1 MKKRANN
8 SIARKAAF
16 GILFFILLL
25 SAIASLYLI
34 LSHGIGYYQEGVI
47 GFICDFVLRIFSILI
62 AAIVLAAGYFIK
74 ERKKS
79 VVIWWICAI
88 FFPIGVFC
96 LLKAPILDLPYINSP
111 ASMRLNN
118 VTFERDNNYEYS
130 TMYRLFGYTDT
141 DAIEIFEINFQTYDR
156 EKEKWQP
163 GENVLAD
170 VSYLPHT
177 SILMEL
183 NTAKGVGMGSDN

>member
-96 LLKAPILDLPYINSP
+96 L
-111 ASMRLNN
+111 
-118 VTFERDNNYEYS
+118 DNLS
-130 TMYRLFGYTDT
+130 
-141 DAIEIFEINFQTYDR
+141 
-156 EKEKWQP
+156 
-163 GENVLAD
+163 
-170 VSYLPHT
+170 
-177 SILMEL
+177 
-183 NTAKGVGMGSDN
+183 

>member
-1 MKKRANN
+1 
-8 SIARKAAF
+8 
-16 GILFFILLL
+16 
-25 SAIASLYLI
+25 
-34 LSHGIGYYQEGVI
+34 
-47 GFICDFVLRIFSILI
+47 
-62 AAIVLAAGYFIK
+62 
-74 ERKKS
+74 
-79 VVIWWICAI
+79 
-88 FFPIGVFC
+88 
-96 LLKAPILDLPYINSP
+96 
-111 ASMRLNN
+111 MRLNN

>member
-1 MKKRANN
+1 MKKRANI

-16 GILFFILLL
+16 GILFFILMI
-25 SAIASLYLI
+25 SAVASLYLI
-34 LSHGIGYYQEGVI
+34 LSHGAGYYQEGVI

-62 AAIVLAAGYFIK
+62 AAIVLAGGYFIK

-88 FFPIGVFC
+88 FFPIGVFYV
-96 LLKAPILDLPYINSP
+96 LKAPILDLPYINSP

-163 GENVLAD
+163 DENVLAD

-183 NTAKGVGMGSDN
+183 NTAKGDGMGSDN